1 MQSHSSSRGP
11 GYLHQ
16 VLDGEVVG
24 EPRVPAVAP
33 GAAVDGHAVL
43 PLVGQ
48 EVPGVVAVTAR
59 VEATMGTDA
68 ASSPAVI
75 GHYCVPDWAGNR
87 GVLLFLFYKTRSQ
100 PE

>member
-1 MQSHSSSRGP
+1 MAAAAVAL
-11 GYLHQ
+11 YLDQ
-16 VLDGEVVG
+16 VLDGEVVP

-48 EVPGVVAVTAR
+48 EAPGVVAVAAR

-68 ASSPAVI
+68 ARSPAVI
-75 GHYCVPDWAGNR
+75 GHHCVPDRAGNR
-87 GVLLFLFYKTRSQ
+87 GVLLFLFYETRSQ
-100 PE
+100 PV